1 LCENVLQK
9 PLIKDLILA
18 SNSRVEFYE
27 KEGVLCNLAS
37 MAILR
42 DSLARISMHLLHPV
56 KNLILASSEEEKVKK
71 TFFCNARSG

>member
-1 LCENVLQK
+1 
-9 PLIKDLILA
+9 
-18 SNSRVEFYE
+18 
-27 KEGVLCNLAS
+27 

-71 TFFCNARSG
+71 TFFCNAKSG